1 MVLTDFVCDIF
12 METQISHVKC
22 FKQSLMISIKKKKK
36 WVQFLGQNWGQNYSL
51 FLTLKCYSGDKSKHK
66 STKLNDF
73 SKK

>member
-36 WVQFLGQNWGQNYSL
+36 MGVVFGPKLG
-51 FLTLKCYSGDKSKHK
+51 SKLLSISDSEMLLRRQK
-66 STKLNDF
+66 QA
-73 SKK
+73 